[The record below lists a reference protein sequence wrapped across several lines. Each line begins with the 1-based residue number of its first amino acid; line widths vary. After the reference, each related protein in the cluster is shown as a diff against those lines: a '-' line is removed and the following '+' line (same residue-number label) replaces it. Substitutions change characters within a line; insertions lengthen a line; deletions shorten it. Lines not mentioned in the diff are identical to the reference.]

1 MSDLIT
7 PGLVL
12 LDRDLGASTDHVIRE
27 LAATVHREGRARD
40 ADSLAV
46 DALAREA
53 KNATG
58 IPGGIGIPHCRS
70 EAVTQATL
78 VMARLAPAVD
88 FGAKDGPADIV
99 FFIAAPAGADQ
110 EHLKL
115 LSKLARSLMKKPFV
129 ASLRAASSPEEV
141 VGIVD
146 RALGLAPEDDDAA
159 RPTGRTTAPAST
171 PTTTPGSAADAA
183 GVPAHGSG
191 RGVEAGAPVRGAA
204 SVSTDAAAVGSA
216 NGERSVGAAAGA
228 TAVGAGTAGGGAA
241 ASSSEGEPTGG
252 HPDGG
257 LGPRR
262 LVAVTACPTGIA
274 HTYMAAD
281 ALANTAAEMGVDL
294 QVETQGSSGATR
306 LDPQV
311 IAQAEAVIFATD
323 VDVRERGR
331 FAGLPYT
338 ASAVKRGIDE
348 PREMIEE
355 ALAAADD
362 PRAPRVTGDGT
373 EASAA
378 LTAGEGW
385 GTRIRK
391 AVMTG
396 VSYMIPFVAAGGLL
410 MAIAF
415 ILTQDPVGIAENADH
430 ILQTATL
437 GDLGDV
443 SLGMYLGA
451 VLFKIGNLAMSLL
464 VPALAGYIA
473 YGLADRPGIAPGFA
487 AGLVANFM
495 GAGFIGGI
503 VGGLL
508 AGLCAY
514 WLTLPKLPRW
524 LGSLMPVVII
534 PVLASLFAGG
544 LLFLVIGGPIAA
556 FMTWLTGLLSGMS
569 GASAVALGAVLGLMM
584 CSDLGGPI
592 NKVAYSFAV
601 AGLGAATA
609 TNTAP
614 QEIMAAVIASGMVAP
629 LGLALASTVLG
640 RKYFTAAERENGKTS
655 WLLGASFISEGAI
668 PFAAADPLRV
678 IPASMV
684 GGAVTGALCM
694 AFGVTSAAPHG
705 GIWIW
710 PVIGGLGG
718 FLLSILVGTVIV
730 GVLVTLLKR
739 LGSAKQHAGAV
750 PGVPQ
755 TQQGVEA

>member
-1 MSDLIT
+1 MSDLINT
-7 PGLVL
+7 GLVL
-12 LDRDLGASTDHVIRE
+12 LDRDLGGSTDSVIRA
-27 LAATVHREGRARD
+27 LAATVHAEGRAKD
-40 ADSLAV
+40 TDSLAA

-129 ASLRAASSPEEV
+129 ASLRAAQSPQEIV
-141 VGIVD
+141 DIVD
-146 RALGLAPEDDDAA
+146 RALGLAPPADDAA
-159 RPTGRTTAPAST
+159 AATAAGTSGEGAAAAQGTGAPAAAGSTAAAAAGTPATGAAGISAVGSNAAGTSGAGTSAAGTAAAGTGAAAAETGTAPA
-171 PTTTPGSAADAA
+171 
-183 GVPAHGSG
+183 
-191 RGVEAGAPVRGAA
+191 
-204 SVSTDAAAVGSA
+204 
-216 NGERSVGAAAGA
+216 
-228 TAVGAGTAGGGAA
+228 
-241 ASSSEGEPTGG
+241 
-252 HPDGG
+252 
-257 LGPRR
+257 GPRHI
-262 LVAVTACPTGIA
+262 VAVTACPTGIA

-281 ALANTAAEMGVDL
+281 ALTNAAEEMGVDL

-306 LDPQV
+306 LDAAV
-311 IAQAEAVIFATD
+311 IASAEAVIFATD
-323 VDVRERGR
+323 VDVRERTR
-331 FAGLPYT
+331 FAGLPYI

-362 PRAPRVTGDGT
+362 PRAPKVTGDGT
-373 EASAA
+373 DAA
-378 LTAGEGW
+378 AAVTGSEGW
-385 GTRIRK
+385 GSRIRK

-415 ILTQDPVGIAENADH
+415 MIADPVLVAQQADD
-430 ILQTATL
+430 ILGTATL
-437 GDLGDV
+437 GNLGDV

-451 VLFKIGNLAMSLL
+451 VLFKIGNLAISLL

-534 PVLASLFAGG
+534 PLLASLFAGG
-544 LLFLVIGGPIAA
+544 LLFLVIGGPIAM
-556 FMTWLTGLLSGMS
+556 FMTWLTSVLAGMS
-569 GASAVALGAVLGLMM
+569 GASAVTLGAVLGLMM

-614 QEIMAAVIASGMVAP
+614 QEIMATVIASGMVPP

-678 IPASMV
+678 IPASML
-684 GGAVTGALCM
+684 GGVVTGAMTM

-705 GIWIW
+705 GIWIL
-710 PVIGGLGG
+710 PVIDGRLA
-718 FLLSILVGTVIV
+718 FVASILVGTVIT
-730 GVLVTLLKR
+730 GVVVTVLKR
-739 LGSAKQHAGAV
+739 FGHVEKSVGEV

-755 TQQGVEA
+755 TKQTVEV